1 MNEFL
6 LFVTT
11 YLLDHPTE
19 MVALIVA
26 LLSLGY
32 RFANR
37 YAPNVVLLL
46 TGLFPSLPM
55 IASALAGIAKTLLTA
70 AKSALG
76 KKLQPPTS
84 VLLVLGALV
93 GTGGSSACGVPPLD
107 AAKAASVMVHDV
119 GQATAN
125 ALKDHCE
132 LHYEEIAKMPDV
144 ADREV
149 AVRDLDQ
156 FCLPLAASFA
166 TLKASDDALRSA
178 IIAFE
183 SGRGTVAALAAAV
196 NAALSVAEAARTIAE
211 VVNAR

>member
-1 MNEFL
+1 MDTVNEFL

-70 AKSALG
+70 AKSALS
-76 KKLQPPTS
+76 KKLPPPTS
-84 VLLVLGALV
+84 VFLVLGALV
-93 GTGGSSACGVPPLD
+93 GAGDWSLEIT
-107 AAKAASVMVHDV
+107 SV
-119 GQATAN
+119 T
-125 ALKDHCE
+125 
-132 LHYEEIAKMPDV
+132 
-144 ADREV
+144 R
-149 AVRDLDQ
+149 
-156 FCLPLAASFA
+156 
-166 TLKASDDALRSA
+166 
-178 IIAFE
+178 
-183 SGRGTVAALAAAV
+183 
-196 NAALSVAEAARTIAE
+196 
-211 VVNAR
+211 